1 MGILRPDAAHEK
13 APLLL
18 PPLGKKQTPLPTARD
33 DAHATE
39 EDSPQHLASDAKTFA
54 SAIISFLG
62 SGVLGF
68 PFAFKQ
74 TGIILGLALLVLV
87 GVISTFCMLLVV
99 KCKYKLKSRGVHVA
113 HYGQIGHFA
122 MGTSGQLLVNFA
134 LIVSQTGFAVAYL
147 IFIATNAHTYF
158 SVSKEAVVLACLPF
172 LIVLSLLKHIKELA
186 WVALAADTMNFFG
199 LAIVYMTDFSLID
212 LSSARTSELNWLG
225 TLSSIPFF
233 FGIATYCFSGIGMI
247 LPLEKAMENKAHFP
261 RILML
266 TVALI
271 GSIYAS
277 FGISGYLAFGE
288 STEDVVTLNIQGHG
302 GLATTV
308 KLFLCA
314 GLFFA
319 YPMML
324 FPVFEVL
331 QPAILKNVSTE
342 QNPETKRIVF
352 RSIFVLCTA
361 LVAAGVPNFGLFI
374 SFLGSTCCS
383 LLGFVLPVVF
393 YLQIVAEENGR
404 SWHQHKLLM
413 SIMTLGCFAVVTGF
427 CTTAVNFF

>member
-1 MGILRPDAAHEK
+1 MCID
-13 APLLL
+13 
-18 PPLGKKQTPLPTARD
+18 
-33 DAHATE
+33 
-39 EDSPQHLASDAKTFA
+39 
-54 SAIISFLG
+54 
-62 SGVLGF
+62 
-68 PFAFKQ
+68 
-74 TGIILGLALLVLV
+74 
-87 GVISTFCMLLVV
+87 
-99 KCKYKLKSRGVHVA
+99 
-113 HYGQIGHFA
+113 
-122 MGTSGQLLVNFA
+122 
-134 LIVSQTGFAVAYL
+134 L

-342 QNPETKRIVF
+342 QNPEVRKKTMLK
-352 RSIFVLCTA
+352 CTA
-361 LVAAGVPNFGLFI
+361 VPG
-374 SFLGSTCCS
+374 
-383 LLGFVLPVVF
+383 
-393 YLQIVAEENGR
+393 
-404 SWHQHKLLM
+404 
-413 SIMTLGCFAVVTGF
+413 
-427 CTTAVNFF
+427 